1 MLKKINTMRKAFEF
15 LMDATLVLVFI
26 LISSNYIE
34 TLPRYTV
41 KPKETETEL
50 VKNSDN
56 TMEDSVNPKIT
67 TPEFDR

>member
-1 MLKKINTMRKAFEF
+1 MRKAFEF

-67 TPEFDR
+67 TPEKSAFLMK

>member
-1 MLKKINTMRKAFEF
+1 MRKAFEF